1 MPLVC
6 GIGIRREWTHNDFS
20 TATDMSSNTPSPRI
34 RHDYLLLHKPLISAL
49 TALEAFATPEGVE
62 AYRRFPNLVS
72 KARTLLPDLQQL
84 IETMPPEFVEARV
97 RMALDGVPLIAPV
110 DHDIPTGL
118 MGD

>member
-1 MPLVC
+1 M
-6 GIGIRREWTHNDFS
+6 
-20 TATDMSSNTPSPRI
+20 
-34 RHDYLLLHKPLISAL
+34 ISAR

-62 AYRRFPNLVS
+62 AYRGFPNLVS
-72 KARTLLPDLQQL
+72 KAQVLLPDLQQL
-84 IETMPPEFVEARV
+84 IETMPPEFVAARV